1 MRLTKT
7 LLASLILAPSLAYS
21 SVTIDVPSGIQLLT
35 VNGKD
40 AGYSNFGFDSK
51 DNIVLDNGVNQL
63 VFRISKIVM
72 ETGSDKTKFKSQP
85 LVAMFDAKD
94 KDISISVP
102 NIKTLQQ
109 GMEFNSK
116 PTFELVSDSKA
127 LVGVKKDQLGLTF
140 SLTADMAQEVKDYNQ
155 TNAVASLS
163 HYSQSNTKTVDIQ
176 LDDDV
181 YQSLKRSFKS
191 ASYEERKKFLTWA
204 ISNLEE

>member
-7 LLASLILAPSLAYS
+7 LLASLILAPTLAYS

-35 VNGKD
+35 INGKD

-85 LVAMFDAKD
+85 LVATFNAKD
-94 KDISISVP
+94 QDVSISVP

-109 GMEFNSK
+109 GMEFNSN
-116 PTFELVSDSKA
+116 PTFELMSDSGT
-127 LVGVKKDQLGLTF
+127 LSDVKKDQLGLTF

-163 HYSQSNTKTVDIQ
+163 RYSQSNPEATKVQ
-176 LDDDV
+176 LDGNA
-181 YQSLKRSFKS
+181 YQDLKRSFKS

>member
-1 MRLTKT
+1 MKIAKT
-7 LLASLILAPSLAYS
+7 LLAGIVLAPTMAYS
-21 SVTIDVPSGIQLLT
+21 AVTLDVPKGLQLLT

-51 DNIVLDNGVNQL
+51 DDIVLENGVNQL

-85 LVAMFDAKD
+85 LVATFETSD
-94 KDISISVP
+94 KAISISVP
-102 NIKTLQQ
+102 NVQTLQQ

-116 PTFELVSDSKA
+116 PEFDITTNGKPIPD
-127 LVGVKKDQLGLTF
+127 VKKDQLGLTF
-140 SLTADMAQEVKDYNQ
+140 SLTADMAQEVNDYNQ

-163 HYSQSNTKTVDIQ
+163 QFTQTSKVQATELNSDA
-176 LDDDV
+176 
-181 YQSLKRSFKS
+181 YQEMKSSFKS

>member
-85 LVAMFDAKD
+85 LVATFDTKD

-176 LDDDV
+176 LDDV